1 MAKENETSSLTPL
14 RATRFAVS
22 SIVLCAV
29 FLPPGPGFAQSTQ
42 SSISSGTS
50 RYSSASSSQSYSGS
64 SNAQQSFPAGNGA
77 VDDSDIA
84 NPSNDELISGIPS
97 NSGQQA
103 GTSTTAGATNQ
114 DPSDET
120 TGSILDEEIRRLN
133 TREPA
138 VDDRRA
144 PRKLE
149 ETLSAQE
156 TAGIHVGTFVLRPS
170 VTQSINTETTKDGS
184 TKETRAFLE
193 TDAYAT
199 LTSDW
204 ALHQLLITSQGTW
217 QQNISGSGE
226 EQPAFDIDGDL
237 RLDLHDDTVAH
248 IKGGYRFYR
257 EDTDDPDAIA
267 DAEQQSDVQ
276 EFSAGASVERDFGI
290 LRGTAALDLTRTIYS
305 DAVLSNGTRVSL
317 SDRNQTSGTLRT
329 RVGYELSPALIPFI
343 EASIG
348 TTVYDETRD
357 SAGFARS
364 GDSYGVIAGV
374 EIDLGEKL
382 KGEVG
387 LGYETAT
394 FDDSRLDSI
403 DTATVDANL
412 LWSPLR
418 GTDVRFDLST
428 SIQPSTTAGQ
438 SGYISHVLTT
448 AITHQLRANLQ
459 ATVLGGVTLRD
470 YPSGGS
476 SDETVYTASG
486 GLTWNI
492 NRYLDFTS
500 TLGYELT
507 TRDVGADSQ
516 QWRAGVGLKLKR

>member
-1 MAKENETSSLTPL
+1 MVKERETSSLTPL
-14 RATRFAVS
+14 RAARFAVS
-22 SIVLCAV
+22 SLALCAL
-29 FLPPGPGFAQSTQ
+29 FLPPHPGFAQSAQNST
-42 SSISSGTS
+42 SSSTPG
-50 RYSSASSSQSYSGS
+50 YSSASGSQSYGGS
-64 SNAQQSFPAGNGA
+64 ANAQQLPENGA
-77 VDDSDIA
+77 VDGSDLA
-84 NPSNDELISGIPS
+84 NPPAYQTSGTPPGSN
-97 NSGQQA
+97 QQA
-103 GTSTTAGATNQ
+103 GTTMAAGATEQ
-114 DPSDET
+114 EPSSET
-120 TGSILDEEIRRLN
+120 TGSILDEDIRRLN

-138 VDDRRA
+138 IDDRRA
-144 PRKLE
+144 PRRLE
-149 ETLSAQE
+149 ENLTGQE
-156 TAGIHVGTFVLRPS
+156 TPGIRVGTFVLRPS
-170 VTQSINTETTKDGS
+170 VNQSINTETTKEGE
-184 TKETRAFLE
+184 TKETRSFAQ

-204 ALHQLLITSQGTW
+204 ALHQLIVTSQGTW
-217 QQNISGSGE
+217 QRNVSGTGE

-237 RLDLHDDTVAH
+237 RLDLPDDTVAH

-276 EFSAGASVERDFGI
+276 EFSAGASLERDFGI
-290 LRGTAALDLTRTIYS
+290 LRATAALDLTRTIYS
-305 DAVLSNGTRVSL
+305 DAVLSNGTRISL
-317 SDRNQTSGTLRT
+317 SDRDRTSGTFLA
-329 RVGYELSPALIPFI
+329 RVGYELSPALIPFL
-343 EASIG
+343 EASVG
-348 TTVYDETRD
+348 KTVYDESRD

-364 GDSYGVIAGV
+364 GNSYGAKAGV
-374 EIDLGEKL
+374 EVDLGEKL

-387 LGYETAT
+387 LGYETAS

-403 DTATVDANL
+403 DTAIVDANL

-438 SGYISHVLTT
+438 SGYVSHELTT
-448 AITHQLRANLQ
+448 ALTHQLRDNLQ
-459 ATVLGGVTLRD
+459 ATVLGGVILRD

-486 GLTWNI
+486 GLTLNI